1 VSSKPFLVI
10 IDDEADIGDLIT
22 DVATPRGFDV
32 QAFTAADE
40 AFQVLEKHPPQLIVM
55 DLMMPGID
63 GVEMLRYLAQHAKK
77 SKLCLISGSDVTVLN
92 SARRL
97 ASAHGL
103 NVIAVFEK
111 PLDIFK
117 LRETFDDIAKEFVGC

>member
-1 VSSKPFLVI
+1 MTQPRLVV
-10 IDDEADIGDLIT
+10 IDDEADIGELIA
-22 DVATPRGFDV
+22 DVAEAKGYAVTT
-32 QAFTAADE
+32 FTAADE
-40 AFQVLEKHPPQLIVM
+40 ALQALPELQPNLIIM

-63 GVEMLRYLAQHAKK
+63 GVEMLRYLAQVAKQ
-77 SKLCLISGSDVTVLN
+77 SKLCLISGSDITVLN

-103 NVIAVFEK
+103 NVLEVFEK

-117 LRETFDDIAKEFVGC
+117 LRATFESVAAAEG